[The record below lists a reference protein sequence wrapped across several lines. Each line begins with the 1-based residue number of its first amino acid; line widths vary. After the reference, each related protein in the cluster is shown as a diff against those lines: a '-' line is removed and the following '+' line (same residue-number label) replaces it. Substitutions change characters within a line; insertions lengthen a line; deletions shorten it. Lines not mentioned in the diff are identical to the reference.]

1 MDDKDTRT
9 YSKNQV
15 ICKKGDFSDCMY
27 DITFGSVGIYDELEK
42 GRKLLATLYPGDTF
56 GEIGLIDSCARSA
69 TAIALE
75 DNTVIRIITTETF
88 SDYMKDKPAKVIKI
102 MQHLGDRLRRLTSDY
117 MEAVDTLKK
126 YLEAE
131 EKKEQKPKSLLDKIR
146 SIVKNT

>member
-1 MDDKDTRT
+1 MESKDVLTF
-9 YSKNQV
+9 KKDQI

-27 DITFGSVGIYDELEK
+27 DISFGSVGIYDELEE

-75 DNTVIRIITTETF
+75 DKTTIRIITTETF
-88 SDYMKDKPAKVIKI
+88 SEYMKDKPAKVIKI

-117 MEAVDTLKK
+117 MEAVETLNM

-131 EKKEQKPKSLLDKIR
+131 KKKEQKPKSLLNKIK
-146 SIVKNT
+146 SIVRKS